1 MEVFF
6 SNFINNNEFIV
17 GMIMLFLGLI
27 YLVYK
32 FDKEKRLKSENKSIS
47 RRVSDIGSW
56 GIIAILIFGGI
67 ILIFR

>member
-17 GMIMLFLGLI
+17 GMIMLSLGLI

-47 RRVSDIGSW
+47 RRVSDIRSW

>member
-17 GMIMLFLGLI
+17 GMIMLSLGLI

-32 FDKEKRLKSENKSIS
+32 FDKEKRLKFENKSIS
-47 RRVSDIGSW
+47 RRVSDIRSW